1 MLIRPDGTAAL
12 LDLDRA
18 ALGPSAWD
26 GAQWTAA
33 QLAGDITPLPA
44 PVPVPP
50 ALLAAACLLRAPE
63 PFRRLRPGWA
73 ARTTALLATA
83 LASLLGGTKRSRALA
98 ALPAGLT
105 PRRSWPERGG
115 ALAVEALTRD
125 GRVVAARVEDTD
137 VTVLDTADPELPA
150 LAAAAPGATVIG
162 HRAGRRAVLCRR
174 DSYLKVVR
182 PGRAARVVGGL
193 AAARDLLGADPA
205 AALLPAVDD
214 AVGCVEL
221 AGLSGPTLHRLL
233 ADDPAAADTLAGRT
247 GAALAVLQS
256 APGARLA
263 VHGHREEA
271 DVLRHWTADAAAWDG
286 ADRTAAAEQL
296 AARLVALP
304 EPAWVPAHRDLHDK
318 QIVAVGDRV
327 GLLDLDTL
335 CSADPALDL
344 ANLLAHLRLRV
355 LQGHCTAAVAGRCAA
370 RLRASA
376 GGRAGAQAV
385 ATYTAA
391 TLLRLAAVY
400 TFRPGPAGLP
410 DRLASAA
417 LELRRVP

>member
-1 MLIRPDGTAAL
+1 VLYGHDTMG
-12 LDLDRA
+12 
-18 ALGPSAWD
+18 LGHLRRN
-26 GAQWTAA
+26 
-33 QLAGDITPLPA
+33 LA
-44 PVPVPP
+44 
-50 ALLAAACLLRAPE
+50 LAAALRAGPDDPQVLIVTGASEAGRFELPE
-63 PFRRLRPGWA
+63 GVDLLTLPGVAKDLDGGYRSRRLN
-73 ARTTALLATA
+73 T
-83 LASLLGGTKRSRALA
+83 SLDDVVDVRRAVLT
-98 ALPAGLT
+98 AGLT

-205 AALLPAVDD
+205 AALLPAVLAVDD

-221 AGLSGPTLHRLL
+221 AGLPGPTLHRLL